1 MPCKNATCKYN
12 DDKTPNGCTLFPG
25 ASWLNCR
32 GASVKPVVNNQT
44 SIKSKNKETK

>member
-1 MPCKNATCKYN
+1 MACKNYTCKYN

-32 GASVKPVVNNQT
+32 GAVANTYSSLARIANDY
-44 SIKSKNKETK
+44 